1 MKRNYDNFKFEEF
14 DLIMG
19 DEYVGEIIRWRIKED
34 DINGDKLQI
43 WVKLYVEKETSFMFS
58 CRISQKRNSRF
69 YSFCRKMELLAEDNS
84 VDFSVLDS
92 ECDVVCIL
100 SETKDNAILVSSM
113 EWLVEEEEDEEVEDE

>member
-1 MKRNYDNFKFEEF
+1 MQKKYDNFKFEEF

-34 DINGDKLQI
+34 DINGDKLQV

-58 CRISQKRNSRF
+58 CRISKKRNSRF

-84 VDFSVLDS
+84 VDFSILDS

-100 SETKDNAILVSSM
+100 SETKDNAVLISSM
-113 EWLVEEEEDEEVEDE
+113 EWLEEEDDEEAEDE